1 MANSLDLLRVIG
13 LTGNVGMG
21 KTTVS
26 NYLAKAYQLPIL
38 DADLY
43 ARQAV
48 EPGQLLPQ
56 IVARYGA
63 DILGDDGRL
72 NRQRLGEILF
82 GDAAERAWIEQLIH
96 PAVRCQIEA
105 DLQAL
110 VAEKQP
116 TAVVVVPLLF
126 EANMRDLV
134 SEIWVVQSSAA
145 LQLERLRQRDPQ
157 LSLAQIQT
165 RISSQMPIEQK
176 IAQADWVLDN
186 SGSQRDLFSQIDQAL
201 QWVNNSPS

>member
-96 PAVRCQIEA
+96 PAVRCQIES

-157 LSLAQIQT
+157 LSLAQIQA

-201 QWVNNSPS
+201 QSVNKPPS